1 MFIALYF
8 WLNFYRI
15 RYNRLQAWDYQIN
28 WLLFSTQMKILKPL
42 KNLSTNVGTGI
53 DATHT
58 KKMPLLEIN
67 SLSTIN
73 PEYRINLEL
82 NSKNEKIWRRFRLI
96 LLVKSLF
103 LKVF

>member
-1 MFIALYF
+1 
-8 WLNFYRI
+8 
-15 RYNRLQAWDYQIN
+15 
-28 WLLFSTQMKILKPL
+28 MKILKPL

-82 NSKNEKIWRRFRLI
+82 NYKNEKIWRRFRLI